1 MARRQREILAN
12 MERAEQSLAAAR
24 ELHARGYTD
33 IAASRAYYAV
43 FYAASAA
50 LLQADLE
57 TTKHSGVVA
66 LIHQH
71 FVRTGRL
78 SREHGRAI
86 NWLYELRGIGD
97 YGLTVHVLEDE
108 AAHAIDLAGQFVV
121 AIRSLLE
128 DERGRHPT

>member
-1 MARRQREILAN
+1 
-12 MERAEQSLAAAR
+12 MERAEHSLAAAR

-33 IAASRAYYAV
+33 IAASRAYYAA

-50 LLQADLE
+50 ILHAGLE
-57 TTKHSGVVA
+57 TSKHSGVVA

-108 AAHAIDLAGQFVV
+108 AARAIDLADKFVL

-128 DERGRHPT
+128 DEQGGHLT